1 MVALKN
7 KVIKKEKEVK
17 NIAKKGNEKKNVN
30 KKNETNKSKLLE
42 LGLLCDCTGS
52 MASWITRAK

>member
-1 MVALKN
+1 M
-7 KVIKKEKEVK
+7 K
-17 NIAKKGNEKKNVN
+17 NIAKNGNEKKNVN